1 MKVFRILVL
10 LISGF
15 PLIVSQAAD
24 FRAAQVEGLLDL
36 TLAYGLGVRLDDAD
50 DDLVAIANGGKSKNA
65 NKDDGNLNYKEG
77 IISNAVRLNADL
89 TLSWQNFGAY
99 VRAFAFYDYENQHED
114 RDRTSLSSDAKD
126 VVGQDADFLEHYIS
140 AHFSVGDIPL
150 FFRLGDQV
158 VNWGEGNFVRDGV
171 DVINPFDLAALN
183 QPAVPVRDLRI
194 PQGMFWGA
202 ANITEMVAVEGY
214 YQYEWEPV
222 GLPPIGSFFSTNDL
236 LDNDNVNFTMLGA
249 GRFSDQGTDLDTAFA
264 LPQGTLGFDPDFF
277 KIPGIRTEDAS
288 DHGQFGLS
296 VSLIPKGT
304 NAMTLAAYVV
314 RYNSRL
320 PIVSGKTANQRAIDA
335 TSQVAVDARAASL
348 VPEYESTGLTPE
360 DAAAAAS
367 QTAVAL
373 TTSDYANQAGYIV
386 EYPDDITMVGLSFN
400 TATIKRGLLLGGEF
414 AHHMDFPFQVSLSEV
429 FASVLS
435 PMEFDNAGNG
445 GALGS
450 FGANDR
456 IKGYIRRDR
465 SQGTFSV
472 TQLFGARLGAAQT
485 SANFDIAGVHV
496 HDMPSS
502 SKLPLQG
509 VETPTTNSWGYR
521 LAGGLTY
528 QGVFGGLTLSP
539 RVLWTHDVDGVTP
552 GPVST
557 FLEDRKSLTFALG
570 SRYIDRWTANLSYTK
585 FFGAG
590 DSNFI
595 RDRDLVR
602 FRVSYTF

>member
-1 MKVFRILVL
+1 VNAYRIIL
-10 LISGF
+10 LLAGTLLAL
-15 PLIVSQAAD
+15 PVQATD
-24 FRAAQVEGLLDL
+24 FRAGQVEGLLDL
-36 TLAYGLGVRLDDAD
+36 TVAYGLGVRLDDAD
-50 DDLVAIANGGKSKNA
+50 DDLVAIANGGKSNNA
-65 NKDDGNLNYKEG
+65 NKDDGDLNYKEG

-99 VRAFAFYDYENQHED
+99 VRGFAFYDYENEHED
-114 RDRTSLSSDAKD
+114 RERTSLSSDAKD
-126 VVGQDADFLEHYIS
+126 KIGQDADFLEHYIS
-140 AHFSVGDIPL
+140 AHFSVGNIPL

-158 VNWGEGNFVRDGV
+158 VNWGESNFVRDGV
-171 DVINPFDLAALN
+171 DIINPFDFSALN
-183 QPAVPVRDLRI
+183 QPSVPVRDLRI

-202 ANITEMVAVEGY
+202 ANITEVLAVEGF

-236 LDNDNVNFTMLGA
+236 LDSDNVNFTMLGA

-264 LPQGTLGFDPDFF
+264 LPPGTLGFDRDFF
-277 KIPGIRTEDAS
+277 RIPGHGTEDAS
-288 DHGQFGLS
+288 DSGQFGLS
-296 VSLIPKGT
+296 VSLIPRGT

-335 TSQVAVDARAASL
+335 TSQDDVDARAASL

-360 DAAAAAS
+360 DAATAAS
-367 QTAVAL
+367 QTATAL

-386 EYPDDITMVGLSFN
+386 EYPDDITMVGISFN
-400 TATIKRGLLLGGEF
+400 TATIKRGLLLAGEF

-429 FASVLS
+429 FAAVLS
-435 PMEFDNAGNG
+435 PMEFANAGNG

-465 SQGTFSV
+465 SQGTFGV

-485 SANFDIAGVHV
+485 SANIDVAGVHV

-502 SKLPLQG
+502 SKMPLQG
-509 VETPTTNSWGYR
+509 VETPTMNSWGYR
-521 LAGGLTY
+521 LAGSLTY
-528 QGVFGGLTLSP
+528 PGVFGGLTLQP
-539 RVLWTHDVDGVTP
+539 RMLWTHDVDGVTP

-570 SRYIDRWTANLSYTK
+570 ASYINRWTGNLSYTK

-595 RDRDLVR
+595 QDRDLVR